1 MILKGMSEQGKDM
14 VMPMQDFPG
23 VEKNTTKTVQFPKA
37 MFFSNPV
44 KTQCLPWVSAGKM
57 PLAITTEVMHLLLLS
72 LHHTALWLFRAVIA
86 LHVRLMES

>member
-1 MILKGMSEQGKDM
+1 
-14 VMPMQDFPG
+14 
-23 VEKNTTKTVQFPKA
+23 